1 MDIFQLKRKAI
12 IHFTIYLSISFGL
25 ISLLAYIVVYNSK
38 IYGKN
43 QNFIDKI
50 RFINSQIIELQKKE
64 IILNK
69 NLNLWKKVSSSSI
82 HSSRYI
88 ANLNFELNR
97 LYKKYFI
104 LEPEIFISTPE
115 ETNIPYKSENTKVIK
130 SKVHLNFSSIT
141 DKHVFLFLQSIPRLP
156 GYVMIKSITLNKV
169 RNIDIPT
176 VNQILDG
183 NMIEVVRAN
192 MIFDWYILLSK

>member
-1 MDIFQLKRKAI
+1 MNICQLKRKAI
-12 IHFTIYLSISFGL
+12 IHFIVYLLISFGL
-25 ISLLAYIVVYNSK
+25 TGLLTYVIICNNG
-38 IYGKN
+38 IYRKN

-50 RFINSQIIELQKKE
+50 RSINSQIVEIQKKE
-64 IILNK
+64 IVLNK

-88 ANLNFELNR
+88 ANLNFELNK

-115 ETNIPYKSENTKVIK
+115 EINTPYKSEHTKVIK
-130 SKVHLNFSSIT
+130 SEVHLNFSSIT
-141 DKHVFLFLQSIPRLP
+141 DKHIFLFLQSIPRLP
-156 GYVMIKSITLNKV
+156 GYVMIKSIIINKV
-169 RNIDIPT
+169 KDIDVPT
-176 VNQILDG
+176 VNQILNG

>member
-1 MDIFQLKRKAI
+1 MNICQLKRKAI
-12 IHFTIYLSISFGL
+12 IHFVVYLLISFGL
-25 ISLLAYIVVYNSK
+25 TGLLTYVIISNNG
-38 IYGKN
+38 IYSKN

-50 RFINSQIIELQKKE
+50 RFINSQIVEIQKKE
-64 IILNK
+64 IVLNK
-69 NLNLWKKVSSSSI
+69 NLNLWKKVSSSRI

-88 ANLNFELNR
+88 ANLNFELNK

-115 ETNIPYKSENTKVIK
+115 EINTPYKSEHTKVIK
-130 SKVHLNFSSIT
+130 SEVHLNFSSIT
-141 DKHVFLFLQSIPRLP
+141 DKHIFLFLQSIPRLP
-156 GYVMIKSITLNKV
+156 GYVMIKSIVINKV
-169 RNIDIPT
+169 KDIDVPT
-176 VNQILDG
+176 VDQILNG

>member
-1 MDIFQLKRKAI
+1 MV
-12 IHFTIYLSISFGL
+12 YLLISFGL
-25 ISLLAYIVVYNSK
+25 TGLLTYVIVCNNG
-38 IYGKN
+38 IYRKN

-50 RFINSQIIELQKKE
+50 RFINSQIIEIQKKE
-64 IILNK
+64 IVLNK

-88 ANLNFELNR
+88 ANLNFELNK

-115 ETNIPYKSENTKVIK
+115 EINMPYKSEHTKVIK
-130 SKVHLNFSSIT
+130 SEVHLNFSSIT
-141 DKHVFLFLQSIPRLP
+141 DKHIFLFLQSIPRLP
-156 GYVMIKSITLNKV
+156 GYVMIKSIVINKV
-169 RNIDIPT
+169 KNIDIPT
-176 VNQILDG
+176 VNQVLNG